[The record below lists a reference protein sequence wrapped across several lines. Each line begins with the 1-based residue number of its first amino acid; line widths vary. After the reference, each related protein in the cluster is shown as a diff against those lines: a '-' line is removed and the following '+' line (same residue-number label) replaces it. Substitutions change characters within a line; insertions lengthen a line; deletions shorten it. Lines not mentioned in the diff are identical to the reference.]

1 MGGRIRIVV
10 DCVFMT
16 STSQGL
22 TEPAASGAGRPRD
35 PDVDRRIYDAALD
48 IFGEWGWKGFS
59 VAAVAKTAG
68 VARASIY
75 LRWPNSTD
83 LLIDAVR
90 ARVAVVADRSLNDVR
105 AELLSLANQLLRQ
118 YIADTGRSSVRLM
131 LEAHLVPGLKEHWD
145 EVAASQ
151 IVAARAIVSRAIS
164 RGELP
169 QNTSATL
176 LLDTLC
182 GAVMM
187 HVQAVP
193 ASLRERQLANLDVY
207 VEQLV
212 DYVLA
217 AARSVADQ

>member
-1 MGGRIRIVV
+1 
-10 DCVFMT
+10 MT
-16 STSQGL
+16 VISLSA
-22 TEPAASGAGRPRD
+22 TEPTSSGAGRPRD
-35 PDVDRRIYDAALD
+35 PKVDRRIFDAALD
-48 IFGEWGWKGFS
+48 VFGELGWKGFS
-59 VAAVAKTAG
+59 VVAVAKKAG

-90 ARVAVVADRSLNDVR
+90 SRVSVVADRSFEDVR
-105 AELLSLANQLLRQ
+105 SELLSLAKQLLSQ
-118 YIADTGRSSVRLM
+118 YVADTGRSSVRLM

-145 EVAASQ
+145 QVTSSQ
-151 IVAARAIVSRAIS
+151 IIAARAIVARAIE

-169 QNTSATL
+169 ENTSVTL

-182 GAVMM
+182 GAAMM

-193 ASLRERQLANLDVY
+193 SALRERQLANLDVY
-207 VEQLV
+207 AEQLV

-217 AARSVADQ
+217 AARSVTGK